1 MKQVTVVCMK
11 WGPYY
16 GPEYVNRL
24 HAGVHA
30 HLSRPFR
37 FVCFTDDATGLV
49 PDVEARP
56 LPDTGSPETADTRWR
71 KLALFRPD
79 LDLSGTV
86 LFLDLDLVVMRS
98 LDDFLEFPGEV
109 CVIRDAELFRPRPSR
124 RLFRPR
130 REAFYQR
137 VGNTSVFRFQAGA
150 HADLL
155 TRFNRDHEAVV
166 ARYRNE
172 QEYLSDHLGQ
182 QGRLHFWPA
191 GWCASFK
198 HHAVPSGLRSYLADP
213 VCPPQARILVF
224 AGRPKMAEVVAGQ
237 GSRWYRRIGPVP
249 WLLAAWR
256 GRQQP
261 GR

>member
-11 WGPYY
+11 WGTYY

-86 LFLDLDLVVMRS
+86 LFLDLDLVS
-98 LDDFLEFPGEV
+98 LGQPPECLRIGHGLEFHE
-109 CVIRDAELFRPRPSR
+109 E
-124 RLFRPR
+124 
-130 REAFYQR
+130 
-137 VGNTSVFRFQAGA
+137 THGA
-150 HADLL
+150 ASFSGTETLEDLL
-155 TRFNRDHEAVV
+155 
-166 ARYRNE
+166 
-172 QEYLSDHLGQ
+172 
-182 QGRLHFWPA
+182 GR
-191 GWCASFK
+191 
-198 HHAVPSGLRSYLADP
+198 
-213 VCPPQARILVF
+213 
-224 AGRPKMAEVVAGQ
+224 
-237 GSRWYRRIGPVP
+237 
-249 WLLAAWR
+249 
-256 GRQQP
+256 
-261 GR
+261 